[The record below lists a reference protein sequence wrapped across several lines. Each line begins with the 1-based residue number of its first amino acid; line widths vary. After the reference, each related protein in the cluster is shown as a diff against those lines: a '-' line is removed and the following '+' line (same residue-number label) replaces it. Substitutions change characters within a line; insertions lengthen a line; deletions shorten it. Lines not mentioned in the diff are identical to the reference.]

1 MLFFKIWLMRLQNLQ
16 EFTLPT
22 SSACLWGRCWASCL
36 HSYNLFKHGN
46 LTLEP
51 LLWLS
56 ALPFTIFVTCL
67 EVSCFFFRF
76 WRSSWLLH
84 RRCHMV
90 LRQWAVIVLA
100 PWWAFVIVPLKW
112 KRLSW
117 PFFSEKWFSQPLLTL
132 WVNKSAFLGWNENR
146 TLTHALTA
154 HPLTYLLTTAE
165 TETWRFSNH
174 SCLGVM
180 GIILCEESP
189 EGRREHLLLWK

>member
-1 MLFFKIWLMRLQNLQ
+1 MSMGKMLGLLSSQLQPIQ
-16 EFTLPT
+16 TWKPHPGA
-22 SSACLWGRCWASCL
+22 SSVAVCPAFHHICDVPWGVIL
-36 HSYNLFKHGN
+36 
-46 LTLEP
+46 
-51 LLWLS
+51 
-56 ALPFTIFVTCL
+56 
-67 EVSCFFFRF
+67 FFRF

-90 LRQWAVIVLA
+90 PRQWAVIVLA

-165 TETWRFSNH
+165 IETWRFSNH

-180 GIILCEESP
+180 GIILCEENT
-189 EGRREHLLLWK
+189 EGRQEHLLLWK